1 MAWPLLCSLASLA
14 LALRSRLPA
23 SPRMAFRP
31 LVVPASAFA
40 DELAYR
46 TVTASTFA
54 GAPLASHD
62 TVTRGKV
69 LTGYA
74 RRCDADEH
82 PGAVIEDAVAG
93 EDVNGRRQAQTQAA
107 YDWQRDGRRVA
118 CKGAQLTWDDSRQRW
133 MLQFSAVKPDAC
145 DELLLAA
152 YTPEGVHLFRHDGR
166 AGVGTSGVSTAATGK
181 EIQFLGPRN
190 EPDWRVALGEILGKV
205 EDKGCRPLAFVP
217 WDEAEASSQSAA

>member
-1 MAWPLLCSLASLA
+1 MAWPLLCSLTSLA

-23 SPRMAFRP
+23 SPRMAAAP
-31 LVVPASAFA
+31 PVVPAAVFA
-40 DELAYR
+40 SELAYR

-62 TVTRGKV
+62 AVTRGKV

-93 EDVNGRRQAQTQAA
+93 EDVNGKRRGQNSAA

-118 CKGAQLTWDDSRQRW
+118 CKSSGLIWDDSRQYW
-133 MLQFSAVKPDAC
+133 KLQFQAVKPDAC

-152 YTPEGVHLFRHDGR
+152 YTPEGVHLFQHDRR
-166 AGVGTSGVSTAATGK
+166 AGLSTHGKSTAATGK
-181 EIQFLGPRN
+181 QIVFVGPKH
-190 EPDWRVALGEILGKV
+190 EPDWRVALPEILEKV
-205 EDKGCRPLAFVP
+205 EAKGCRRRAFVP
-217 WDEAEASSQSAA
+217 WEE

>member
-23 SPRMAFRP
+23 SPRMAAAP
-31 LVVPASAFA
+31 LVVPAAAFA
-40 DELAYR
+40 SELAYR

-62 TVTRGKV
+62 AVTRGKV

-93 EDVNGRRQAQTQAA
+93 ERVDGRRRAQNMAA

-118 CKGAQLTWDDSRQRW
+118 CKSAQLIWNDSNQYWVLLFRD
-133 MLQFSAVKPDAC
+133 VKLDAC

-152 YTPEGVHLFRHDGR
+152 YTPEGVHLFQHDGR
-166 AGVGTSGVSTAATGK
+166 AGLSTNGKSTAATGK
-181 EIQFLGPRN
+181 QVKFYGPKH
-190 EPDWRVALGEILGKV
+190 EPDWRAALPVVLEKM
-205 EDKGCRPLAFVP
+205 EAKGCTRLACVP
-217 WDEAEASSQSAA
+217 WESV

>member
-23 SPRMAFRP
+23 SPRMAAAP
-31 LVVPASAFA
+31 LVVPAAAFA
-40 DELAYR
+40 GELAYR

-62 TVTRGKV
+62 AVTRGKV

-93 EDVNGRRQAQTQAA
+93 EAVDGRRRGQNMAA

-118 CKGAQLTWDDSRQRW
+118 CKSAQLKWDDSLQCW
-133 MLQFSAVKPDAC
+133 KLQFQDVKPDAC

-152 YTPEGVHLFRHDGR
+152 YTPEGVHLFRHNGR
-166 AGVGTSGVSTAATGK
+166 AGLSTHSKSTAATGK
-181 EIQFLGPRN
+181 QIQFVAPRD
-190 EPDWRVALGEILGKV
+190 EPDWRVALREILGKV
-205 EDKGCRPLAFVP
+205 EAKGCRRRAFVP
-217 WDEAEASSQSAA
+217 WDTHC

>member
-23 SPRMAFRP
+23 SPRMAAAP
-31 LVVPASAFA
+31 LVVPAAAFA
-40 DELAYR
+40 SELAYR

-93 EDVNGRRQAQTQAA
+93 EDVN
-107 YDWQRDGRRVA
+107 
-118 CKGAQLTWDDSRQRW
+118 LS
-133 MLQFSAVKPDAC
+133 LI
-145 DELLLAA
+145 
-152 YTPEGVHLFRHDGR
+152 H
-166 AGVGTSGVSTAATGK
+166 
-181 EIQFLGPRN
+181 I
-190 EPDWRVALGEILGKV
+190 
-205 EDKGCRPLAFVP
+205 
-217 WDEAEASSQSAA
+217 

>member
-23 SPRMAFRP
+23 SPRMAAAP
-31 LVVPASAFA
+31 LVVPAAAFA
-40 DELAYR
+40 SELAYR

-93 EDVNGRRQAQTQAA
+93 EDVNGNRRGQNKAA

-118 CKGAQLTWDDSRQRW
+118 CKSAQLRWDDSSQLW
-133 MLQFSAVKPDAC
+133 KLQFQNIKLDAC

-152 YTPEGVHLFRHDGR
+152 YTPEGVHLFQHDGR
-166 AGVGTSGVSTAATGK
+166 AGLSTHGKSTAATGK
-181 EIQFLGPRN
+181 QIVFYGPRS
-190 EPDWRVALGEILGKV
+190 EADWRKALAAILGKM
-205 EDKGCRPLAFVP
+205 DDGCERLAFVP
-217 WDEAEASSQSAA
+217 WANVET

>member
-1 MAWPLLCSLASLA
+1 MAWPLLCSLTSLA

-23 SPRMAFRP
+23 SPRMAAAP
-31 LVVPASAFA
+31 LVVPAAAFA
-40 DELAYR
+40 SELAYR

-54 GAPLASHD
+54 GAPLASLTGD
-62 TVTRGKV
+62 TRGKV

-93 EDVNGRRQAQTQAA
+93 EAVDGRRLAQNQAA

-118 CKGAQLTWDDSRQRW
+118 CKSAQLTWDDSTQRW
-133 MLQFSAVKPDAC
+133 QLQFREIKLDAC

-152 YTPEGVHLFRHDGR
+152 YTPEGVHLFRHDRR
-166 AGVGTSGVSTAATGK
+166 AGLSTNGKSTAATGK
-181 EIQFLGPRN
+181 QVKFYGPSN
-190 EPDWRVALGEILGKV
+190 EPDWRVALREILEKV
-205 EDKGCRPLAFVP
+205 EAKGCRRLAFVP
-217 WDEAEASSQSAA
+217 WDVGAS

>member
-1 MAWPLLCSLASLA
+1 MAWPLLCSLTSLA

-23 SPRMAFRP
+23 SPRMAAAP
-31 LVVPASAFA
+31 LVVPAAAFA
-40 DELAYR
+40 GELAYR

-62 TVTRGKV
+62 AVTRGKV

-93 EDVNGRRQAQTQAA
+93 EDVNGNPRGQNMAA
-107 YDWQRDGRRVA
+107 YDWLRDGRRVA
-118 CKGAQLTWDDSRQRW
+118 CKSAQLTWDDSNQRW
-133 MLQFSAVKPDAC
+133 KLQFRAIKPEAC

-152 YTPEGVHLFRHDGR
+152 YTPEGVHLFQHDGR
-166 AGVGTSGVSTAATGK
+166 AGLSMHGKSTAATGK
-181 EIQFLGPRN
+181 QIFFVGPKHER
-190 EPDWRVALGEILGKV
+190 DWHAALSEILGKM
-205 EDKGCRPLAFVP
+205 EAKGCRPRAFVP
-217 WDEAEASSQSAA
+217 WDVG

>member
-23 SPRMAFRP
+23 SPRMAAAP
-31 LVVPASAFA
+31 LVVPAAAFA
-40 DELAYR
+40 GELAYR

-62 TVTRGKV
+62 AVTRGKV

-93 EDVNGRRQAQTQAA
+93 EDVNGNRRGQNQAA

-118 CKGAQLTWDDSRQRW
+118 CKGAQLKWNGGNQYW
-133 MLQFSAVKPDAC
+133 ELKFSNVKLDAC

-152 YTPEGVHLFRHDGR
+152 YTPEGVHLFQHDRR
-166 AGVGTSGVSTAATGK
+166 AGLSTNGKSTAATGK
-181 EIQFLGPRN
+181 VITFYGPQH
-190 EPDWRVALGEILGKV
+190 EPDWRVALPEILEKV
-205 EDKGCRPLAFVP
+205 KAKGCRRLALVP
-217 WDEAEASSQSAA
+217 WDSL

>member
-23 SPRMAFRP
+23 SPRMAAAP

-40 DELAYR
+40 GELAHR
-46 TVTASTFA
+46 TVTALAFA

-62 TVTRGKV
+62 GFTRGKV

-93 EDVNGRRQAQTQAA
+93 EAVDGRRQAQNNAA

-118 CKGAQLTWDDSRQRW
+118 CKGAQLKWNGGNQFW
-133 MLQFSAVKPDAC
+133 ELKFSAVKLDAC

-166 AGVGTSGVSTAATGK
+166 AGLSTSGKGTAATGK
-181 EIQFLGPRN
+181 EINFVGPSN
-190 EPDWRVALGEILGKV
+190 EPDWRVSLREILDKM
-205 EDKGCRPLAFVP
+205 EAKGCRRRAFVR
-217 WDEAEASSQSAA
+217 WEE

>member
-23 SPRMAFRP
+23 SPRMAAAP
-31 LVVPASAFA
+31 LVVPAAAFA
-40 DELAYR
+40 SELAYR

-62 TVTRGKV
+62 AVTRGKV

-82 PGAVIEDAVAG
+82 PGAAIEDAVAG
-93 EDVNGRRQAQTQAA
+93 EDVNGMRRGQNMVA

-118 CKGAQLTWDDSRQRW
+118 CKSSQLHWKTDSTQRW
-133 MLQFSAVKPDAC
+133 KLQFKNVKPDAC

-152 YTPEGVHLFRHDGR
+152 YTPEGVHLFRHDRR
-166 AGVGTSGVSTAATGK
+166 AGLSTHGKSTAATG
-181 EIQFLGPRN
+181 
-190 EPDWRVALGEILGKV
+190 
-205 EDKGCRPLAFVP
+205 
-217 WDEAEASSQSAA
+217 

>member
-23 SPRMAFRP
+23 SPRMAAAP
-31 LVVPASAFA
+31 LVVPAAAFA
-40 DELAYR
+40 GELAYR

-62 TVTRGKV
+62 AGTRGKV

-93 EDVNGRRQAQTQAA
+93 EAVDGRRLAQHNAA

-118 CKGAQLTWDDSRQRW
+118 CKSAQLVWDDDSSQRW
-133 MLQFSAVKPDAC
+133 MLQFTNVKPDAC

-152 YTPEGVHLFRHDGR
+152 YTPEGVHLFQHDGR
-166 AGVGTSGVSTAATGK
+166 AGLSTNGKSTAATGK
-181 EIQFLGPRN
+181 EITFYGPSN
-190 EPDWRVALGEILGKV
+190 ERDWRVALREILQKV
-205 EDKGCRPLAFVP
+205 EAKGCRRRAFVQ
-217 WDEAEASSQSAA
+217 WDTHCCTR

>member
-1 MAWPLLCSLASLA
+1 MAWPLLCSLASLD
-14 LALRSRLPA
+14 LAPRSRLPA
-23 SPRMAFRP
+23 SPRMAAAP
-31 LVVPASAFA
+31 LVVPAAAFA
-40 DELAYR
+40 SELAYR

-62 TVTRGKV
+62 GATRGKV

-93 EDVNGRRQAQTQAA
+93 EDVNGRRRAQNQAA

-118 CKGAQLTWDDSRQRW
+118 CKSAQLRWNDSNQCW
-133 MLQFSAVKPDAC
+133 KLLFKNIKLDAC

-152 YTPEGVHLFRHDGR
+152 YTPEGEK
-166 AGVGTSGVSTAATGK
+166 AEA
-181 EIQFLGPRN
+181 
-190 EPDWRVALGEILGKV
+190 
-205 EDKGCRPLAFVP
+205 KGCRRRAFVQ
-217 WDEAEASSQSAA
+217 WDTHC

>member
-1 MAWPLLCSLASLA
+1 MAWPLLCSLTSLA

-23 SPRMAFRP
+23 SPRMAAAP

-40 DELAYR
+40 SELAYR

-82 PGAVIEDAVAG
+82 PHTLIEDAVAG
-93 EDVNGRRQAQTQAA
+93 EAVDGRRRGQNSAA

-118 CKGAQLTWDDSRQRW
+118 CKSAQMRWNDS
-133 MLQFSAVKPDAC
+133 S
-145 DELLLAA
+145 
-152 YTPEGVHLFRHDGR
+152 
-166 AGVGTSGVSTAATGK
+166 
-181 EIQFLGPRN
+181 
-190 EPDWRVALGEILGKV
+190 
-205 EDKGCRPLAFVP
+205 
-217 WDEAEASSQSAA
+217 

>member
-23 SPRMAFRP
+23 SPRMAAAP
-31 LVVPASAFA
+31 LVVPAAAFA
-40 DELAYR
+40 GELAYR

-62 TVTRGKV
+62 AGTRGKV

-93 EDVNGRRQAQTQAA
+93 EDVNGNPRGQNNAA

-118 CKGAQLTWDDSRQRW
+118 CKSAQLVWDDSNQHW
-133 MLQFSAVKPDAC
+133 KLQFQKIKPDAC

-166 AGVGTSGVSTAATGK
+166 AGLSTHGKSTGATGK
-181 EIQFLGPRN
+181 VITFYGPSN
-190 EPDWRVALGEILGKV
+190 EPDWRVALGEILEKV
-205 EDKGCRPLAFVP
+205 KAKGCRRLALVP
-217 WDEAEASSQSAA
+217 WHLTNAHA

>member
-23 SPRMAFRP
+23 SPRMAAAP
-31 LVVPASAFA
+31 LVVPAAAFA
-40 DELAYR
+40 SELAYR

-62 TVTRGKV
+62 GVTRGKV

-93 EDVNGRRQAQTQAA
+93 EEVKVFTTRPDTLMGATYVVLAPEHPL
-107 YDWQRDGRRVA
+107 VA
-118 CKGAQLTWDDSRQRW
+118 SLQELGLPEADALDAFKNPRTWC
-133 MLQFSAVKPDAC
+133 A
-145 DELLLAA
+145 
-152 YTPEGVHLFRHDGR
+152 
-166 AGVGTSGVSTAATGK
+166 
-181 EIQFLGPRN
+181 
-190 EPDWRVALGEILGKV
+190 
-205 EDKGCRPLAFVP
+205 
-217 WDEAEASSQSAA
+217 

>member
-1 MAWPLLCSLASLA
+1 MAWPLLCSLTSLA

-23 SPRMAFRP
+23 SPRMAAAP
-31 LVVPASAFA
+31 LVVPAAAFA
-40 DELAYR
+40 GELAYR

-62 TVTRGKV
+62 AVTRGKV

-93 EDVNGRRQAQTQAA
+93 EAVDGRRQAQNQAA

-118 CKGAQLTWDDSRQRW
+118 CKSAGLIWDDSSPRW
-133 MLQFSAVKPDAC
+133 MLLFSAVKPDAC

-152 YTPEGVHLFRHDGR
+152 YTPEGVHLFQHDRR
-166 AGVGTSGVSTAATGK
+166 AGLSTHGKGTAATGK
-181 EIQFLGPRN
+181 RITFYGPSN
-190 EPDWRVALGEILGKV
+190 ERDWRVALREILQKV
-205 EDKGCRPLAFVP
+205 EAKGCSRRAFVP
-217 WDEAEASSQSAA
+217 WEE

>member
-23 SPRMAFRP
+23 SPRMAAAP
-31 LVVPASAFA
+31 LVVPAAAFA
-40 DELAYR
+40 GELAYR

-54 GAPLASHD
+54 GAPLASLTGD
-62 TVTRGKV
+62 TRGKV

-93 EDVNGRRQAQTQAA
+93 EDVNGKRRGQNQAA

-118 CKGAQLTWDDSRQRW
+118 CKSAGLTWDDSLQRW
-133 MLQFSAVKPDAC
+133 KLLAGQRLLTSKLM
-145 DELLLAA
+145 ELLDQL
-152 YTPEGVHLFRHDGR
+152 R
-166 AGVGTSGVSTAATGK
+166 ALLTSS
-181 EIQFLGPRN
+181 N
-190 EPDWRVALGEILGKV
+190 
-205 EDKGCRPLAFVP
+205 
-217 WDEAEASSQSAA
+217 S

>member
-1 MAWPLLCSLASLA
+1 MSTRTCVQYISTTSVPPHFSPPHSKPGARRASPSHLVARRMAWPLLCSLASLA

-23 SPRMAFRP
+23 SPRMAAAP

-40 DELAYR
+40 SELAYR

-62 TVTRGKV
+62 AGTRGKV

-93 EDVNGRRQAQTQAA
+93 EAVDGRRLAQHNAA

-118 CKGAQLTWDDSRQRW
+118 GKGSQLVWDDSFQRW
-133 MLQFSAVKPDAC
+133 KLQFQNVKLGGEGEEAAF
-145 DELLLAA
+145 DELLCQA
-152 YTPEGVHLFRHDGR
+152 R
-166 AGVGTSGVSTAATGK
+166 TSC
-181 EIQFLGPRN
+181 
-190 EPDWRVALGEILGKV
+190 AL
-205 EDKGCRPLAFVP
+205 
-217 WDEAEASSQSAA
+217 

>member
-1 MAWPLLCSLASLA
+1 MAWPLLCSLTSLA

-23 SPRMAFRP
+23 SPRMAAAP
-31 LVVPASAFA
+31 LVVPAAAFA
-40 DELAYR
+40 SELAYR

-62 TVTRGKV
+62 AVTRGKV

-93 EDVNGRRQAQTQAA
+93 EDVDGKKRGHQAA
-107 YDWQRDGRRVA
+107 YSYQRDGRRVA
-118 CKGAQLTWDDSRQRW
+118 CKSAQLKWAAGSDNRW
-133 MLQFSAVKPDAC
+133 MLQFTAIKLDAC

-152 YTPEGVHLFRHDGR
+152 YTPEGVHLFRHDRR
-166 AGVGTSGVSTAATGK
+166 AGLSTNGKSTAATGK
-181 EIQFLGPRN
+181 EITFYGPKH
-190 EPDWRVALGEILGKV
+190 EPDWRVALREILEKV
-205 EDKGCRPLAFVP
+205 VAKGCRRLAFVP
-217 WDEAEASSQSAA
+217 WDVGAS

>member
-23 SPRMAFRP
+23 SPRMAAAP
-31 LVVPASAFA
+31 LVVPAAAFA
-40 DELAYR
+40 SELAYR

-62 TVTRGKV
+62 AVTRGKV

-93 EDVNGRRQAQTQAA
+93 EDVNGNRRGQNSAA

-118 CKGAQLTWDDSRQRW
+118 CKSAQLAWDGSKECW
-133 MLQFSAVKPDAC
+133 KLQF
-145 DELLLAA
+145 
-152 YTPEGVHLFRHDGR
+152 R
-166 AGVGTSGVSTAATGK
+166 GT
-181 EIQFLGPRN
+181 
-190 EPDWRVALGEILGKV
+190 
-205 EDKGCRPLAFVP
+205 
-217 WDEAEASSQSAA
+217 